1 VNKKRINLN
10 EYEPNKTA
18 YITLGVSMDWNRIG
32 TNWSE
37 LKGKAKRQLESCKDY
52 NIDMNKNDLKHHAIS
67 FASIDGANQETTDNR
82 ILNPHK
88 VHSENP

>member
-1 VNKKRINLN
+1 M
-10 EYEPNKTA
+10 
-18 YITLGVSMDWNRIG
+18 GWNRIG

-52 NIDMNKNDLKHHAIS
+52 NINMHKSDLKQHVII
-67 FASIDGANQETTDNR
+67 FAGIDGANQETTDSR

-88 VHSENP
+88 VPSENPEQTMM